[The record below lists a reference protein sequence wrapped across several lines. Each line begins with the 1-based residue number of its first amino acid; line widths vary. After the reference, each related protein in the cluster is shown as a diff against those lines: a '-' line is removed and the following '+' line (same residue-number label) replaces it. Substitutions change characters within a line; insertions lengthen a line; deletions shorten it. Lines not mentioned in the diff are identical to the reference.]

1 MSDVSVLAQEYKTAA
16 DLAQDI
22 SDSLIAVKKVQQG
35 LPGAESVTTEELTSS
50 RRRLAEILLG
60 LRSALDPRENRG
72 EVESIT
78 GALTARLQAEHRGD
92 LAYYLED
99 LGDVAARLRDDATC
113 LSAGDIALLD
123 DLASAADAQT
133 SHVFRRLMRT

>member
-22 SDSLIAVKKVQQG
+22 NRALIAVKKVQQA
-35 LPGAESVTTEELTSS
+35 LPGAESVTADQLASS
-50 RRRLAEILLG
+50 RRRLADILLS
-60 LRSALDPRENRG
+60 LRGALDPGEDRG
-72 EVESIT
+72 EAQLVT
-78 GALTARLQAEHRGD
+78 GALTARLQAEHRGE

-99 LGDVAARLRDDATC
+99 LRKVAERLRDRAPC
-113 LSAGDIALLD
+113 LSEKDIALLD